1 MVGHGETP
9 QLINYGTSG
18 QSKIQAIS
26 GIGEDYNYLTRENQ
40 EYPTIHPYFV
50 SNISYL
56 TLDFCSEYKF
66 YQINILFLYLDY
78 VGR

>member
-26 GIGEDYNYLTRENQ
+26 GIGEDCNYLTGENQ
-40 EYPTIHPYFV
+40 QYPTIDSYFV

-56 TLDFCSEYKF
+56 VLDFCSEYK
-66 YQINILFLYLDY
+66 LY
-78 VGR
+78 